1 MYSVDYNI
9 VVSDLMVPNKR
20 WPKRLAWVRAL
31 VACISQAHTSLF
43 ETYRNANFTATA
55 WNGSPVARNAIVRY
69 GKSIFRSEVDANT
82 SEPTF
87 SDTWTLITDNYLGT
101 DFRLAIRGEKLIL
114 EYALNIWFETTFL
127 QPPLQ
132 SDIYITTNAVL
143 STPVF
148 RVGATE
154 ADSSNVTL
162 VGSSEFV
169 VNDYSFSAQA
179 NMSIN
184 IPQAV
189 YDALGASDDVREA
202 IVRSFADKYVNAG
215 IIYTIN
221 PY

>member
-1 MYSVDYNI
+1 MYTVDYNI
-9 VVSDLMVPNKR
+9 AVSDLLSPDKR
-20 WPKRLAWVRAL
+20 WPKRIAWLRAL
-31 VACISQAHTSLF
+31 VASVAQASFSLF
-43 ETYRNANFTATA
+43 DTYRKANFTATA
-55 WNGSPVARNAIVRY
+55 WDGSPIDRNQIVRY

-87 SDTWTLITDNYLGT
+87 SNTWTLITDNYLGT
-101 DFRLAIRGEKLIL
+101 DFRLALRGEKLVL
-114 EYALNIWFETTFL
+114 EYALNVWFGTTFL

-132 SDIYITTNAVL
+132 SETYITTNTVL

-148 RVGATE
+148 RVGANE
-154 ADSSNVTL
+154 AESSNVSTL
-162 VGSSEFV
+162 GSSEFV

-179 NMSIN
+179 NMAIN

-189 YDALGASDDVREA
+189 YDSLGASDDVREA
-202 IVRSFADKYVNAG
+202 IVRNFADRYVNAG